1 MTHLSLAG
9 FAHGTKGNTD
19 KNVSKTEGLHVCFV
33 SSFPPNYARL
43 SEYASFLINELRKH
57 PGIKHI
63 DVIADRAASSE
74 KVKIDDKLTVRHVW
88 RADDILSI
96 ISVFWIVLKLKPDV
110 VHFNVAMAVFG
121 RSRLSNFVGLLLPF
135 LCSLTGFRTVVT
147 LHNVIERVDVER
159 MGFKMSLLNRIGS
172 YIVLKLMTSHSTVTV
187 LVRSYVELLRKKYGA
202 KNVFFVP
209 HGTLKVNPTDHGFPS
224 NPKVVLYM
232 GHTGPSKD
240 LDLLLR
246 SFGVLNQKRDN
257 VRLVIAGRSHPN
269 YPRFLE
275 KYKDIKLP
283 NVQFVGYVPNDR
295 LHLLFHRT
303 HVLVLPYHTCTGTS
317 GMAHLAA
324 SFGVP
329 IVATDLPEFK
339 ELVKEGCGIILCSHT
354 VDSMVE
360 KVQYVLDHPEVSSS
374 LRRRS
379 LEFAGTRT
387 WDKIAKEFFKHYK
400 SDFS

>member
-9 FAHGTKGNTD
+9 FAHG

-43 SEYASFLINELRKH
+43 SEYASFLINELRRH

-110 VHFNVAMAVFG
+110 VH
-121 RSRLSNFVGLLLPF
+121 F

-209 HGTLKVNPTDHGFPS
+209 HGTLKVNPTD
-224 NPKVVLYM
+224 L
-232 GHTGPSKD
+232 
-240 LDLLLR
+240 
-246 SFGVLNQKRDN
+246 GVLNQKRDN